1 MKSKRSLLKIIA
13 AIAVSGLLAAPG
25 AQAQKLEE
33 VNYLLPAPSVL
44 PAFIPWVLAQQRGY
58 YAKEGLDV
66 KFQVGKGGV
75 DVAVQVGAGNA
86 PVGGGIGDTPIIARA
101 QGIPIKAVAVLG
113 GGSLTN
119 LVVHEG
125 QGLDGPADLKGKTVT
140 VLAFQDTTYY
150 SLLGMMASAKLS
162 KNEVNVQAAGPVGIW
177 QLFAAGKA
185 QAFAGP
191 VDWAVD
197 AKNAGAK
204 IRIYRGDR
212 YFPSMA
218 QAIIASDAT
227 IQKRPDLIRKLVR
240 ATVQGLADVMKEGKG
255 VIPDYIRGAPG
266 FKGRE
271 AFLEEVIALYPEYTY
286 RGQKE
291 LGAMDPDRL
300 ATVQKFYVS
309 QGIVAK
315 EAPINDLFT
324 NQFVQ

>member
-1 MKSKRSLLKIIA
+1 
-13 AIAVSGLLAAPG
+13 
-25 AQAQKLEE
+25 
-33 VNYLLPAPSVL
+33 
-44 PAFIPWVLAQQRGY
+44 
-58 YAKEGLDV
+58 
-66 KFQVGKGGV
+66 
-75 DVAVQVGAGNA
+75 VAVQVGAGNA
-86 PVGGGIGDTPIIARA
+86 VIGGGLGDTPIIARA
-101 QGIPIKAVAVLG
+101 QGIPVKAVAVLG
-113 GGSLTN
+113 GGALTN

-125 QGLDGPADLKGKTVT
+125 QGINGPADLKGKVVT

-150 SLLGMMASAKLS
+150 SLLGMMASAGLS
-162 KNEVNVQAAGPVGIW
+162 KNEVNVQ
-177 QLFAAGKA
+177 AAGKA

-212 YFPSMA
+212 FFPSMA

-255 VIPDYIRGAPG
+255 VIPDYIKGAPG

-271 AFLEEVIALYPEYTY
+271 AFLEEVIALYTEYTY
-286 RGQKE
+286 RGQKV
-291 LGAMDPDRL
+291 LGAMDADRL

-315 EAPINDLFT
+315 EAPVNDLFT
-324 NQFVQ
+324 NQFLQ